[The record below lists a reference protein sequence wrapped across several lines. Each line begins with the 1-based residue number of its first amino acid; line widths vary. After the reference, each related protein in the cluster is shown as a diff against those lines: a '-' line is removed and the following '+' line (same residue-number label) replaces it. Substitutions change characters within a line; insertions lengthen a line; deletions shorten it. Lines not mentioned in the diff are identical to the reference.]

1 MNIPWEFL
9 VSMYL
14 IIVSVVTATVV
25 KKDTNTSPNLLEI
38 LAGSIVLL
46 VLCTFIL
53 HVTLLLFS
61 LV

>member
-46 VLCTFIL
+46 V
-53 HVTLLLFS
+53 
-61 LV
+61 